1 MARRIDV
8 HHHYIPPAYLQGVFT
23 FNTPRDIYE
32 AETNI
37 SKPLTKL
44 VVILLD
50 GPHPLGRLKPIK
62 RFATIVP
69 LKQQF
74 YQ

>member
-23 FNTPRDIYE
+23 FDTLRDIYE
-32 AETNI
+32 ARTDI
-37 SKPLTKL
+37 CKPLTKL
-44 VVILLD
+44 VVILPG
-50 GPHPLGRLKPIK
+50 GPRPLGRLTPIK